1 MPPLVR
7 VAKMNHD
14 VEHGSTV
21 LSSRIGESCAASV
34 EFMSE
39 NVDEVEKAGERA
51 DTMTNRGT
59 TGLNLKIAAN
69 AVRSAQEPQGICLST
84 ITVHSLHSRKH
95 FPIQKG
101 RGSSDDDG
109 AKSSILNISRNRSPI
124 GWLITTRCD
133 TLRLIRVLAVRTHL
147 L

>member
-51 DTMTNRGT
+51 DTMINRGT
-59 TGLNLKIAAN
+59 AGLNLKIAAN

-109 AKSSILNISRNRSPI
+109 AGVIQTLVCHSKRNVQDDAKSSERALS
-124 GWLITTRCD
+124 GLT
-133 TLRLIRVLAVRTHL
+133 
-147 L
+147 